1 MKKIKINIYNF
12 EYKLSEVDSRLL
24 FIDCEDVNCPLDAE
38 CEKCIFNKN
47 SIILSIF
54 MQIFYK
60 SSRI

>member
-47 SIILSIF
+47 KVHYMEDI
-54 MQIFYK
+54 K
-60 SSRI
+60 DRIE